1 MKQWYE
7 QLFTNYA
14 QTYDKETFIQGTV
27 GEVDFIEKEI
37 GYDKTKLILDIGCGT
52 GRHSIELA
60 KRGYIVTGIDLSEN
74 QLNRAKEKATSA
86 GVKVE
91 FHRADA
97 CHLKFNQE
105 FDIALS
111 ICEGGFPLMEN
122 DDKNYSIL
130 QSASRALKENG
141 KLILTTLNGLY
152 PLYHQVKDL
161 INENPAGV
169 FSVVNNFDLMTF
181 RDISTIEV
189 TDDDGNVNS
198 IECTERYYVPSE
210 MTWLLKSVG
219 FKKVE
224 IFGCSLGAFSRND
237 ILTVN
242 EYEMLIVAE
251 K

>member
-14 QTYDKETFIQGTV
+14 ETYDKEVFTQGTT

-37 GYDKTKLILDIGCGT
+37 NFDKSKLILDIGCGT

-60 KRGYIVTGIDLSEN
+60 KRGYKVTGVDLSEN
-74 QLNRAKEKATSA
+74 QLNRAKQKAETA
-86 GVKVE
+86 GVKID
-91 FHRADA
+91 FLQADA
-97 CHLKFNQE
+97 CNLKYNSE
-105 FDIALS
+105 FDVALS
-111 ICEGGFPLMEN
+111 ICEGGFPLMET
-122 DDKNYSIL
+122 DDKNFSIL
-130 QSASRALKENG
+130 QSASRSLKENG
-141 KLILTTLNGLY
+141 KLILTTLNGLF
-152 PLYHQVKDL
+152 PLYHQVKDF

-181 RDISTIEV
+181 RDNSTIEV
-189 TDDDGNVNS
+189 TDDDGNVKS

-210 MTWLLKSVG
+210 MEWLLKSVG
-219 FKKVE
+219 FKKIE
-224 IFGCSLGAFSRND
+224 IFGCNLGAFSRND

-242 EYEMLIVAE
+242 DYEMLIVAE